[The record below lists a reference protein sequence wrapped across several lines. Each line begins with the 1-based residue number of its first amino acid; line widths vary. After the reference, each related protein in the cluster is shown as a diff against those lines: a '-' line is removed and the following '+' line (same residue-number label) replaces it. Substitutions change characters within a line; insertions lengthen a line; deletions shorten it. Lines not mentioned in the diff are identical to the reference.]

1 MEIEEFNLP
10 TWRLRSSHVQSS
22 GLEEPPCLETLGSG
36 WEKRLLPKAMDHPVH
51 PVRRQT
57 EMLPLLWI
65 WASGKFPA
73 KQRDDKCAKWAFER
87 EKKIFLKIVRKSL
100 HTWCTFHLSHS
111 FQSSLAVLLCE
122 KIATVFKKK
131 MIVIETLFFA
141 LENSLIFLQMI
152 WKQLQRISKKYSKRR
167 EFKLLKLQCI
177 VNETF

>member
-65 WASGKFPA
+65 WAAGKFPA
-73 KQRDDKCAKWAFER
+73 NDKCAKWAFER
-87 EKKIFLKIVRKSL
+87 KSFLAGRENCQKRRDLCTGCTL
-100 HTWCTFHLSHS
+100 HTFQLSHS
-111 FQSSLAVLLCE
+111 FQSSGLSYCVRKLSQCM
-122 KIATVFKKK
+122 KIA
-131 MIVIETLFFA
+131 I
-141 LENSLIFLQMI
+141 NSTI
-152 WKQLQRISKKYSKRR
+152 
-167 EFKLLKLQCI
+167 CI
-177 VNETF
+177 QNSCQSL

>member
-57 EMLPLLWI
+57 EMLPQLWI

-73 KQRDDKCAKWAFER
+73 KSKEMISVPNELLKER
-87 EKKIFLKIVRKSL
+87 RKSSWKLSENLCTLGAHFICLIHSNLLLLSYCVRKL
-100 HTWCTFHLSHS
+100 PQC
-111 FQSSLAVLLCE
+111 
-122 KIATVFKKK
+122 FKKNDCNRNSFFRFRK
-131 MIVIETLFFA
+131 FFNILANDMKTVTKNIKEIFKEIE
-141 LENSLIFLQMI
+141 ENSN
-152 WKQLQRISKKYSKRR
+152 
-167 EFKLLKLQCI
+167 C
-177 VNETF
+177 

>member
-131 MIVIETLFFA
+131 MIVIETLFFRFRKFFNILA
-141 LENSLIFLQMI
+141 NDMKTVTKNIKEIF
-152 WKQLQRISKKYSKRR
+152 KEKRI
-167 EFKLLKLQCI
+167 QI
-177 VNETF
+177 VKIAMYC

>member
-36 WEKRLLPKAMDHPVH
+36 WEKKLLPKAMDHPVH

-73 KQRDDKCAKWAFER
+73 KSKEMISVPNELLKEENLLENCQ
-87 EKKIFLKIVRKSL
+87 KIFA
-100 HTWCTFHLSHS
+100 HLVHISSVSHS
-111 FQSSLAVLLCE
+111 FQSSLLSYCVRKLPQCFKNDFFSLVDCNRNSFFLL
-122 KIATVFKKK
+122 
-131 MIVIETLFFA
+131 
-141 LENSLIFLQMI
+141 
-152 WKQLQRISKKYSKRR
+152 
-167 EFKLLKLQCI
+167 
-177 VNETF
+177 

>member
-122 KIATVFKKK
+122 KIATVFKKNDCNRNSFFRFRK
-131 MIVIETLFFA
+131 FFNILANDMKTVTKNIKEIFKEKRIQIVKIA
-141 LENSLIFLQMI
+141 M
-152 WKQLQRISKKYSKRR
+152 Y
-167 EFKLLKLQCI
+167 C
-177 VNETF
+177 